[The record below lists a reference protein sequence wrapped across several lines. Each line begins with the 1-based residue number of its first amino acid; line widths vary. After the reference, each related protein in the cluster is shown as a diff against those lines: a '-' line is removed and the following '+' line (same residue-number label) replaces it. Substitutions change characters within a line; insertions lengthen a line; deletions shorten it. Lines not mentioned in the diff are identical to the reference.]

1 MPDEESLDRLRAIV
15 GKLARTLNAA
25 ASDEGLTPT
34 QASVLGAVTI
44 RGPLELA
51 ELARLEGLSASMLS
65 RTITCLS
72 DRDLIV
78 RSPGAHDHRTITVT
92 ATPAGVDLTRQIR
105 RQRNRII
112 GEAIS
117 QLPVE
122 QATSIAA
129 SLDGLEAL
137 YRVLRGDDAIIDPRS
152 AM

>member
-1 MPDEESLDRLRAIV
+1 MTDEESLDRLRAIV

-25 ASDEGLTPT
+25 ASEEGLTPT
-34 QASVLGAVTI
+34 QASVLAAVTI

-65 RTITCLS
+65 RTISCLS

-78 RSPGAHDHRTITVT
+78 RSPGEHDHRTVTVT
-92 ATPAGVDLTRQIR
+92 ATPAGNELIGQIR

-112 GEAIS
+112 GAAVS

-122 QATSIAA
+122 QADSVEAA
-129 SLDGLEAL
+129 LDGLESL
-137 YRVLRGDDAIIDPRS
+137 YRLLRGEDAIIDPRS
-152 AM
+152 GT